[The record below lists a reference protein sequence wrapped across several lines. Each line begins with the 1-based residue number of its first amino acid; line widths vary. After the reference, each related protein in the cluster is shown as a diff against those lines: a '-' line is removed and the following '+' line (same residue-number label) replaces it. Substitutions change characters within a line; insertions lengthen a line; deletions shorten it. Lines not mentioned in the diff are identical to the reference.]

1 MRVTMEFTKSQ
12 NLAIE
17 LRNRNIL
24 VSAAAGSGK
33 TATLTERIIRLL
45 TDKENPADINSMLI
59 VTFTRAAAGELRTRI
74 SKALSKVLALDPT
87 NKHIAN
93 QLTSLGSA
101 SICTIDAYYLDLVRS
116 NFQRLDL
123 PARFRLAD
131 ETELAL
137 IREEIMNAIIERR
150 YETDEEFIPYAD
162 QLTTAKGESKLAEPL
177 LELANKIIMIPKG
190 TEYLAEC
197 ADRYFK
203 DSSTEFINTSC
214 GWLLLKSLKEE
225 IEFLLRRSDRLVKL
239 IDQHQEAA
247 PYGKA
252 VSADRDYLFAL
263 YEILDHSTY
272 EDIRAHLFDYSP
284 VGLDRIAS
292 ANKSEVTEEIKTE
305 RTEIKDRIIEFR
317 KREFSAMP
325 EDIPVMAEM
334 SGKFCSKTKDILDD
348 YFMAY
353 SNEKSSRNICE
364 FSDLRKYALELL
376 LDKNGSPTLI
386 AIEEQKKYSHIFVD
400 EYQDT
405 DAIQDLVFRT
415 ISNGSNLFFVGDI
428 KQSIYSFRGAEPS
441 VFSAYRKD
449 YLPADGRTDIPSIP
463 LSVFMSENF
472 RCSPNIISFTNA
484 VCSYLFRETDG
495 NGHGIG
501 YVAED
506 DLIAS
511 RSAPVSDEKVKI
523 VLLEKNEENEDSD
536 VESEYIIKE
545 INRLLKEGTRVDGS
559 PLKPSDIAILTRSN
573 KEAMK
578 IADSLADAGIQH
590 ANSAGNDLFEN
601 QEVLLMLCL
610 LTASDNPQRD
620 IPLAGVLRSPL
631 FGFTMTE
638 LVNIR
643 SGKSNMSLYDAL
655 NEYVNEP
662 DRDVSIQNKCRFA
675 IETLDKYRREAE
687 ALPVHIFMRYIWKD
701 TNALSFAGSDDKSK
715 NRTPIERRRNLRKF
729 YDYARKF
736 ESSSF
741 KGLHEFVEYINGIIS
756 RGTKITDE
764 DAVTEN
770 TVRIMTVH
778 KSKGLE
784 FPIVFLV
791 GCDKQ
796 LNDQDSRKSIVF
808 TTSDDIGL
816 ACKVPDSTGLAQLD
830 TPYRQIA
837 AKRVSEI
844 SSEEEI
850 RILYVA
856 LTRARD
862 VLYVVASGKEGF
874 AESRISNAMRKAEIG
889 GRHTVLDTT
898 RWLDRILIPLAASPD
913 NRSYVIETPVI
924 SDNSQIIVESSK
936 DDRAD
941 EAQAESVYN
950 ELLPSLKFKYPD
962 DEASMIPAK
971 VFVSKLYPEL
981 LNEERDYSDL
991 IIKAESLESRKPRFM
1006 GGGDDAAQ
1014 KGTATHLFMQFCN
1027 YERLVPTEESV
1038 REEIGRLLAER
1049 FITNDIA
1056 ELIRVNEIVGFV
1068 KSGLFTEIRN
1078 SKKMYRE
1085 LRFNIF
1091 LPASE
1096 FTTQESLIGSL
1107 RDEKILVQGVI
1118 DLCFVSSDDQ
1128 IVLCDYK
1135 TDRLSREML
1144 KNKDLATRYLAEKHS
1159 QQLSYYSKAIESILG
1174 RKPDKVYIYSL
1185 AFGDTLEIDI

>member
-1 MRVTMEFTKSQ
+1 MEFTKSQ

-45 TDKENPADINSMLI
+45 TDKSNPADINSMLI

-74 SKALSKVLALDPT
+74 SKALSNALALDPT

-101 SICTIDAYYLDLVRS
+101 AICTIDAYYLDLVRS

-137 IREEIMNAIIERR
+137 IREEVMNAVIERR
-150 YETDEEFIPYAD
+150 YETDEEFIAYAD

-177 LELANKIIMIPKG
+177 LDLANKILMIPQG
-190 TEYLAEC
+190 TDYLAEC
-197 ADRYFK
+197 AARYFEER
-203 DSSTEFINTSC
+203 SREFFDTSC
-214 GWLLLKSLKEE
+214 GQLLLKSIKEE
-225 IEFLLRRSDRLVKL
+225 VGYLLRRSDRLIKL
-239 IDQHQEAA
+239 IDLHEEAA

-252 VSADRDYLFAL
+252 VSADRDYLFTLNEMLGNA
-263 YEILDHSTY
+263 TY
-272 EDIRAHLFDYSP
+272 DEIRAYLFDYTA
-284 VGLDRIAS
+284 VGLGRISS
-292 ANKSEVTEEIKTE
+292 AAKSEFTEDIKEE
-305 RTEIKDRIIEFR
+305 RNKIKDRIVEFR
-317 KREFSAMP
+317 EREFSAVT
-325 EDIPVMAEM
+325 EDIPQMAAI
-334 SGKFCSKTKDILDD
+334 SGRFCSKTKEILDD
-348 YFMAY
+348 YFLAY
-353 SNEKSSRNICE
+353 CNEKSSRNICE
-364 FSDLRKYALELL
+364 FSDLRKYALNLL
-376 LDKNGSPTLI
+376 LDENGSPTLI
-386 AIEEQKKYSHIFVD
+386 AIEEQKKYSQIFVD

-428 KQSIYSFRGAEPS
+428 KQSIYSFRGAEPT
-441 VFSAYRKD
+441 VFSTYRKS
-449 YLPADGRTDIPSIP
+449 YLPAEGRSDIPSIP

-495 NGHGIG
+495 DGHGIG
-501 YVAED
+501 YVSED

-511 RSAPVSDEKVKI
+511 RSAPVSDEKVRI
-523 VLLEKNEENEDSD
+523 VLLEYREDNEDSD
-536 VESEYIIKE
+536 VESEYVITEIKK
-545 INRLLKEGTRVDGS
+545 LLNERKRVDGD

-578 IADSLADAGIQH
+578 IADSLAAAGIPH
-590 ANSAGNDLFEN
+590 ANSTGNDLFEN

-620 IPLAGVLRSPL
+620 IPLAGALRSPL
-631 FGFTMTE
+631 FGFTMSD

-643 SGKSNMSLYDAL
+643 SGKSSMSLYDAL
-655 NEYVNEP
+655 HEYSEESE
-662 DRDVSIQNKCRFA
+662 RDVTIQTKCRSA
-675 IETLDKYRREAE
+675 IEKLDKYRREAE
-687 ALPVHIFMRYIWKD
+687 AMPVHLFMRYIWKD
-701 TNALSFAGSDDKSK
+701 TNALSFAGSDEKSK

-729 YDYARKF
+729 YEYARKF
-736 ESSSF
+736 EASSF

-784 FPIVFLV
+784 FPVVFLV
-791 GCDKQ
+791 GCDKR

-808 TTSDDIGL
+808 TTSDNIGL
-816 ACKVPDSTGLAQLD
+816 TCKVPDSTGLAQLD

-874 AESRISNAMRKAEIG
+874 AESRISSSMRKADIG
-889 GRHTVLDTT
+889 GRHTVIDSS
-898 RWLDRILIPLAASPD
+898 RWLDRILIPLAASPE
-913 NRSYVIETPVI
+913 NRSYVIETPLIADKAEIEVAHSADI
-924 SDNSQIIVESSK
+924 VSDPAQVE
-936 DDRAD
+936 AI
-941 EAQAESVYN
+941 YN
-950 ELLPSLKFKYPD
+950 ELLPSLNFKYPD

-971 VFVSKLYPEL
+971 VSVSKLYPEL

-991 IIKAESLESRKPRFM
+991 IIKAENLESRKPRFM
-1006 GGGDDAAQ
+1006 GGGNDAAE
-1014 KGTATHLFMQFCN
+1014 KGTATHLFLQFCD
-1027 YERLVPTEESV
+1027 YSRLEPTEGSV
-1038 REEIGRLLAER
+1038 KEEIGRLLAEKY
-1049 FITNDIA
+1049 ITNDVA

-1068 KSGLFTEIRN
+1068 KSNLFTEISN
-1078 SKKMYRE
+1078 SKKLYRE
-1085 LRFNIF
+1085 MRFNIF

-1096 FTTQESLIGSL
+1096 FTTQESLIGSFS
-1107 RDEKILVQGVI
+1107 DEKILVQGVI

-1128 IVLCDYK
+1128 VILCDYK

-1144 KNKDLATRYLAEKHS
+1144 KNKELAKRYLAKKHI
-1159 QQLSYYSKAIESILG
+1159 QQLSYYCKAIESILG

-1185 AFGDTLEIDI
+1185 AFGDTFDIDL